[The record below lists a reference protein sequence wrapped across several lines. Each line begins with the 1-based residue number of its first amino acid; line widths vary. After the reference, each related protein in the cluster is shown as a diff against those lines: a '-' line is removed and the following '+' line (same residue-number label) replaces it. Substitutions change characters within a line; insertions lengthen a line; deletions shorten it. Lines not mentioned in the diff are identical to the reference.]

1 MWSFELECLSKA
13 IDRFFQ
19 SLYPSLHHTFLFL
32 PIRVHGQQNKR
43 FFCKLPQSH
52 KNLSYHVDLN
62 ALVPFLQTCICV
74 SFGVVLPS
82 FKINLFSS
90 SDLEAKG
97 FSNKEAIMSLHSKNM
112 IFQWAFI

>member
-32 PIRVHGQQNKR
+32 PIRVRGQQNKR

-62 ALVPFLQTCICV
+62 ALVPFLQTCIWV

-82 FKINLFSS
+82 FKINFFPTQILKQK
-90 SDLEAKG
+90 D
-97 FSNKEAIMSLHSKNM
+97 SLIKKLLCHY
-112 IFQWAFI
+112 